1 MSLEGREVLT
11 GFDVFRRAGGAKRAL
26 QRSFVV
32 RVVDR
37 HLDIRF
43 TAPRAHRAIIN
54 AILLTKLP
62 RGAAE
67 LFAAQR

>member
-1 MSLEGREVLT
+1 
-11 GFDVFRRAGGAKRAL
+11 
-26 QRSFVV
+26 
-32 RVVDR
+32 VVDG

-54 AILLTKLP
+54 AILVTKLP